1 MTIRRC
7 DFCGEVIP
15 DQTGNS
21 VTLADIERMEAKLDG
36 CDACI
41 QLLWRIVKGKSLRR
55 LLGPNSDTTVRLTET
70 KAPER
75 SRFHEWKY
83 EESSMVCMNCG
94 ASKTQDPQ
102 SWSLEGWCPGAGA
115 VPPEVSPI

>member
-7 DFCGEVIP
+7 DFSGEVIP

-41 QLLWRIVKGKSLRR
+41 QLLRCIVEGKCLRR
-55 LLGPNSDTTVRLTET
+55 LYPNSPTTVRLTET
-70 KAPER
+70 KTPER

-83 EESSMVCMNCG
+83 DTEGWIVCMNCG
-94 ASKTQDPQ
+94 VVRRAQKSNAEECP
-102 SWSLEGWCPGAGA
+102 GRPGAGA
-115 VPPEVSPI
+115 VPPEVTPI